1 MLTVTVLGSGT
12 SHGVPMIGCHCR
24 VCTSSDPRDRRSR
37 PSIVLGID
45 GHNVLVDT
53 SPELRLQLI
62 GAGIDQIE
70 EVIYTHGHADHVH
83 GIDDLRRFNESLHGP
98 VPIYAASDLLQDIR
112 VRFHYIFSHQHVGGG
127 IPSFDMRPIE
137 GPFTLHGRLITPVPI
152 WHGQTPVLG
161 YRVNGFA
168 YVTDTNCIPESSR
181 RLLQD
186 LDVLI
191 IDALR
196 EEPHPTHFSFAEALE
211 MVRILKPKKT
221 YFTHLTHTTLHAE
234 VEPRL
239 PATVFLAYDGL
250 RLEFP

>member
-24 VCTSSDPRDRRSR
+24 VCTSSDPRDRRNR

-53 SPELRLQLI
+53 APELRLQLI

-70 EVIYTHGHADHVH
+70 EVLYTHGHADHVH

-98 VPIYAASDLLQDIR
+98 VPVYAAPELLQDIR
-112 VRFHYIFSHQHVGGG
+112 LRFPYIFSHHMVGGG
-127 IPSFDMRPIE
+127 IPSFDLRPIE
-137 GPFTLHGRLITPVPI
+137 GSFSLHGREIVPIPVWHGPTPVY
-152 WHGQTPVLG
+152 G
-161 YRVNGFA
+161 YRVDSFA
-168 YVTDTNCIPESSR
+168 YVTDTNCIPEGSQA
-181 RLLQD
+181 LLHD

-196 EEPHPTHFSFAEALE
+196 QEPHPTHFSFAESLE
-211 MVRILKPKKT
+211 MVELLKPTKA

-234 VEPRL
+234 VEPQL
-239 PATVFLAYDGL
+239 PGNVFLAYDGL